1 MKPTAHSPFI
11 VCHIESCNWKHFRYC
26 RPQHVISTRQDYCP
40 KTFCSRAGDLCLT
53 GLTSTTSP
61 CLTRSTWENHFLD
74 CDELDMDLIF
84 NKSKTRAIFLHFL
97 QNTPDYTLD
106 FSVMK
111 LFFIPLY
118 LVCIFS
124 TPESH
129 LPSFLVKQTTS
140 KTGPNH

>member
-11 VCHIESCNWKHFRYC
+11 VCHIESCNWKHFHYC

-111 LFFIPLY
+111 LLFIPLY

-124 TPESH
+124 LQKATC
-129 LPSFLVKQTTS
+129 LVS
-140 KTGPNH
+140 W

>member
-11 VCHIESCNWKHFRYC
+11 VCHTESCNWKHFRYC
-26 RPQHVISTRQDYCP
+26 RLQHVISTRQDYCP

-53 GLTSTTSP
+53 GLTSTTSL
-61 CLTRSTWENHFLD
+61 CLTLSTWENHFLD

-97 QNTPDYTLD
+97 QNTLDYTLD

-111 LFFIPLY
+111 LLFIPLY
-118 LVCIFS
+118 LFCIFS
-124 TPESH
+124 LQKATC
-129 LPSFLVKQTTS
+129 LVS
-140 KTGPNH
+140 W